1 MMKHCLGAT
10 FAALR
15 MPQALRLGPVTM
27 VVDHV
32 SQCIA
37 PDGATALNVVP
48 RSAGT
53 LQRRGVCR
61 LRVRCRQR
69 AAAATFAPR
78 GGPSSGSV
86 SAGTLNWVS
95 GAPRAGWR
103 PALRGARSAGGKW
116 SREFASRLQRLRV
129 APRERCDAWR
139 FARDGSRT
147 EMCRV
152 WGGVIRAVECDD
164 GAPKGAGARD
174 ATQRLTLS
182 DAAAFASPRVAQR
195 EAVMAP
201 SADEVSSDTLRG
213 AVRVALRAVK
223 SLEEATDEL
232 VRQGVE
238 RGTCV
243 DVSLST
249 SLQSMVLRSSVRCR
263 AAHLACA
270 RGRAAILSNREPNR
284 DNSAGLPRRR
294 HQVACGDDKAIVFR
308 ARSATT

>member
-1 MMKHCLGAT
+1 MGAAPEASLRAMTRSRSAPCRGANAPGTPSPTRGARKLPCGMASGRPRGASMASRGTVARAPGALTATARHIYVICLHRTTFGAVATQRRLRRRIDAATRQVSREGETRAPKALGACARVAVATGCGACQSAMMKHCLGAT

-15 MPQALRLGPVTM
+15 MPLQLCSFAHGLRLGPVTM

-129 APRERCDAWR
+129 APR
-139 FARDGSRT
+139 
-147 EMCRV
+147 
-152 WGGVIRAVECDD
+152 
-164 GAPKGAGARD
+164 
-174 ATQRLTLS
+174 RL
-182 DAAAFASPRVAQR
+182 R
-195 EAVMAP
+195 
-201 SADEVSSDTLRG
+201 
-213 AVRVALRAVK
+213 RVALRA
-223 SLEEATDEL
+223 
-232 VRQGVE
+232 R
-238 RGTCV
+238 R
-243 DVSLST
+243 
-249 SLQSMVLRSSVRCR
+249 
-263 AAHLACA
+263 LA
-270 RGRAAILSNREPNR
+270 N
-284 DNSAGLPRRR
+284 
-294 HQVACGDDKAIVFR
+294 
-308 ARSATT
+308 

>member
-1 MMKHCLGAT
+1 MPPASAATRGAS
-10 FAALR
+10 R
-15 MPQALRLGPVTM
+15 
-27 VVDHV
+27 
-32 SQCIA
+32 
-37 PDGATALNVVP
+37 ATA
-48 RSAGT
+48 RE
-53 LQRRGVCR
+53 
-61 LRVRCRQR
+61 LRCAECV
-69 AAAATFAPR
+69 
-78 GGPSSGSV
+78 
-86 SAGTLNWVS
+86 
-95 GAPRAGWR
+95 
-103 PALRGARSAGGKW
+103 
-116 SREFASRLQRLRV
+116 
-129 APRERCDAWR
+129 
-139 FARDGSRT
+139 
-147 EMCRV
+147 
-152 WGGVIRAVECDD
+152 GGVIRAVECDD